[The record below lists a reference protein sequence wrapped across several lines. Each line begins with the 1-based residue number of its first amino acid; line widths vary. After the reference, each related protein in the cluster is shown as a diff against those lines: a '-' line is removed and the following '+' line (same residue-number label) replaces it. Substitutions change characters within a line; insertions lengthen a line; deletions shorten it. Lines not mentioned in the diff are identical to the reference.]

1 MRKIREKFIEECYEM
16 AIKLKENFRITED
29 KEWDESTILLELG
42 VQFGHIFDIK
52 CDDNNLKEKMININ
66 DLGDEISDVLLQIM
80 YLGYLKEVNFKEKID
95 FEYDNIDG
103 IIVLYGQIVETVMEE
118 NSYRF
123 NKKRIGFETRLD
135 FIRNRIQR
143 MYLLVI
149 NYARANKID
158 IITEF
163 KKMEKD
169 AKGFLKEY
177 EKKHKM

>member
-1 MRKIREKFIEECYEM
+1 M
-16 AIKLKENFRITED
+16 
-29 KEWDESTILLELG
+29 
-42 VQFGHIFDIK
+42 
-52 CDDNNLKEKMININ
+52 
-66 DLGDEISDVLLQIM
+66 
-80 YLGYLKEVNFKEKID
+80 NFKEKID

>member
-1 MRKIREKFIEECYEM
+1 
-16 AIKLKENFRITED
+16 
-29 KEWDESTILLELG
+29 
-42 VQFGHIFDIK
+42 
-52 CDDNNLKEKMININ
+52 
-66 DLGDEISDVLLQIM
+66 
-80 YLGYLKEVNFKEKID
+80 
-95 FEYDNIDG
+95 
-103 IIVLYGQIVETVMEE
+103 
-118 NSYRF
+118 
-123 NKKRIGFETRLD
+123 
-135 FIRNRIQR
+135 